1 MPNSFLVQ
9 YVRDQFGFVP
19 SVIPE
24 EWSRAALIA
33 YQAQKESIP
42 Q

>member
-19 SVIPE
+19 PVIPE
-24 EWSRAALIA
+24 EWHRAALIA
-33 YQAQKESIP
+33 FQSQKESKT